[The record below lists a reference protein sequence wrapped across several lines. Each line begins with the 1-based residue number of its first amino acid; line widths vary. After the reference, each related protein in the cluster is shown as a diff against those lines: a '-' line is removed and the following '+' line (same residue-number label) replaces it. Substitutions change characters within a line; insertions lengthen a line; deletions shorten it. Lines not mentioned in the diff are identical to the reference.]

1 MSLMNVSRTTDPLR
15 FDTGIG
21 QAGYAEVMDTP
32 GAGQPQKA
40 LLPGSTTVT
49 QALDSIFPPDRSVGG
64 EIMRALVA
72 GNSARLR
79 TPGGFNRTA
88 RGAARTLR
96 GRGTAKADRAAR
108 EIETLLADTD
118 LFEHYRASLLET

>member
-1 MSLMNVSRTTDPLR
+1 MSLNVSRTTEPLR

-21 QAGYAEVMDTP
+21 QAGYAEVMDSP
-32 GAGQPQKA
+32 AAGQPQKS

-72 GNSARLR
+72 GNSALLR
-79 TPGGFNRTA
+79 TPSGFNHTA
-88 RGAARTLR
+88 RDTVRTLR
-96 GRGTAKADRAAR
+96 GRGTASADRAAR

>member
-1 MSLMNVSRTTDPLR
+1 MSLNVSRTTDPLR

-21 QAGYAEVMDTP
+21 QAGYAEVMDSP
-32 GAGQPQKA
+32 AAGQPQKA

-72 GNSARLR
+72 GTSAMLR

-88 RGAARTLR
+88 RSAARTLR
-96 GRGTAKADRAAR
+96 GRGTATADRAAR